1 MKTNR
6 SIDRRWKKFQLIA
19 CYINAMSSGTLY
31 LNIATFMPLFIKEK
45 FGHNELT
52 EELSLTERPI
62 HMISA
67 FEVSLII
74 VAFELAF
81 ILAPCFTVPML
92 TKFGRRN
99 CILIG
104 LAFDAV
110 CSVLLALTDFFDV
123 T

>member
-31 LNIATFMPLFIKEK
+31 LNIATFMPLFIKDK
-45 FGHNELT
+45 FGHS
-52 EELSLTERPI
+52 ELSLSERPI

-81 ILAPCFTVPML
+81 ILAPCFTVTML
-92 TKFGRRN
+92 TKYGRRN